1 MCSVR
6 RPDSKPGAATHLPVD
21 RLRRNRTVH
30 AGGIN
35 AQRAGLTNEG
45 RVTARALHRLGDMR
59 SNELSELDLVWRALN
74 VREYAESVAAKA
86 AVNDGV
92 GQASSIALP
101 VL

>member
-1 MCSVR
+1 
-6 RPDSKPGAATHLPVD
+6 
-21 RLRRNRTVH
+21 
-30 AGGIN
+30 
-35 AQRAGLTNEG
+35 
-45 RVTARALHRLGDMR
+45 MR